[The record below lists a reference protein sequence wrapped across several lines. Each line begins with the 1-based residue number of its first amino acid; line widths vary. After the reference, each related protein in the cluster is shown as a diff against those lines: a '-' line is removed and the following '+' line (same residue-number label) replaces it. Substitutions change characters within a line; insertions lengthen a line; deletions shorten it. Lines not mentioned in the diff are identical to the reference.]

1 MYIVSVSIDSYS
13 IINLTLST
21 KMSNKK
27 KNILKILGVLLLLI
41 VIGFWLIIGSLP
53 SASEIENYKPESTV
67 YNLENFD
74 WNKKLVAPVRKY
86 VPLRQISPE
95 LRSAVVISED
105 DTFFGHSGINITEL
119 KKAFQENLKKKRY
132 ARGAS
137 TLTMQ
142 VARNIFLTRQKS
154 LLRKFKEIILAKRL
168 EKVWSKQ
175 KIFEYYLNIAEWG
188 RNIYGAEAAVRFYF
202 NKSAAQLNLAEASLL
217 AGILPSPIR
226 LNPFHN
232 WSAVKKRQIRVLN
245 LMRNAR
251 LISDDE
257 YNDLISQQI
266 YLRGSKP
273 LVIEHEKFPEIS
285 IFDDALQEP
294 RIPEQLKENADSS
307 GIIFLPEEK

>member
-1 MYIVSVSIDSYS
+1 MS
-13 IINLTLST
+13 LT
-21 KMSNKK
+21 K
-27 KNILKILGVLLLLI
+27 KNIIKMVGLLLLLI
-41 VIGFWLIIGSLP
+41 IIAIWLLMESLP
-53 SASEIENYKPESTV
+53 DEKKIQSYKVESTV
-67 YNLENFD
+67 YNLDHFD
-74 WNKKLVAPVRKY
+74 WNKKIVAPVRKY

-95 LRSAVVISED
+95 LRTAVIISED
-105 DTFFGHSGINITEL
+105 DTFFGHSGININEL

-142 VARNIFLTRQKS
+142 VARNAFLTKQKS
-154 LLRKFKEIILAKRL
+154 LIRKVKEIILARRL
-168 EKVWSKQ
+168 EKSWSKQ

-188 RNIYGAEAAVRFYF
+188 KNIYGAEAAARFYF
-202 NKSAAQLNLAEASLL
+202 DKSAANLNLAEASLL
-217 AGILPSPIR
+217 AGILPNPIV

-232 WSAVKKRQIRVLN
+232 WSAAKKRQLRVLR

-257 YNDLISQQI
+257 YDRLISQEI

-273 LVIEHEKFPEIS
+273 VEVELEKTPEIS
-285 IFDDALQEP
+285 IFDQALKDP
-294 RIPEQLKENADSS
+294 RIPEHLKQDADST